1 MYSPSRGAQHYLQTQ
16 VRSSSPVELVVMLYD
31 GALAACATACDA
43 LGRGDIPARRAAL
56 SKAMAIVGEL
66 QNSLDLSAGDV
77 AAQLDELYTYVT
89 GRLVTAAVQQDAAP
103 IHEARRVLEVLRDG
117 WHQVSKQTI
126 PGSAA

>member
-43 LGRGDIPARRAAL
+43 LNRGDIPARRAAL
-56 SKAMAIVGEL
+56 SKTLAIVGEL
-66 QNSLDLSAGDV
+66 RNTLDMGAGDI
-77 AAQLDELYTYVT
+77 AGQLDELYGWLTS
-89 GRLVTAAVQQDAAP
+89 RLVDAAVQQDAAP
-103 IHEARRVLEVLRDG
+103 IHEARRVLEILRDG
-117 WHQVSKQTI
+117 WHQISKRPV